1 MQNFQLISNIKV
13 NGKVTT
19 LILLKNKKDIAICT
33 TNGFI
38 LVFNVKLFKQKLS
51 KEIIN
56 KTILD
61 IIEIKDKYC
70 ISCWDFNIRII
81 QFCENNTICNVI
93 QTLNGHQSFINAL
106 KKLNFYK
113 TEDVFASSANDGKI
127 ILWKYEN
134 NCFNKFQEIK
144 YIDDEIEDL
153 NLRQIEGIEE
163 STKYQQLIC
172 SYSVSEIIFFCNLNN
187 ITEIVPLNIKV
198 NRCIRAL
205 KIIENEDIL
214 LVAGN
219 KEINVIDIG
228 QKSILI
234 SIKYGII
241 CEFNCIFQKKN
252 GNLLITEYD
261 DENITKIKEF
271 KFDRKGLS
279 LNLINMKENLFKEYI
294 TTIIELDKGDLII
307 GGYDGTF
314 KFFKKLIK

>member
-106 KKLNFYK
+106 KRINF
-113 TEDVFASSANDGKI
+113 F
-127 ILWKYEN
+127 
-134 NCFNKFQEIK
+134 
-144 YIDDEIEDL
+144 
-153 NLRQIEGIEE
+153 
-163 STKYQQLIC
+163 
-172 SYSVSEIIFFCNLNN
+172 
-187 ITEIVPLNIKV
+187 
-198 NRCIRAL
+198 
-205 KIIENEDIL
+205 
-214 LVAGN
+214 
-219 KEINVIDIG
+219 
-228 QKSILI
+228 
-234 SIKYGII
+234 
-241 CEFNCIFQKKN
+241 
-252 GNLLITEYD
+252 
-261 DENITKIKEF
+261 
-271 KFDRKGLS
+271 
-279 LNLINMKENLFKEYI
+279 
-294 TTIIELDKGDLII
+294 
-307 GGYDGTF
+307 
-314 KFFKKLIK
+314 